1 MKYSAFMMMIP
12 LLLAGTVVWAAGP
25 GGCPVTAPAQV
36 KCPTPCPTM
45 QPACPCPAAV
55 PAAAGA
61 GPARVLAGLECPQFD
76 PAYAQKMY
84 EQNSVIIAVTQFG
97 AQRATDSNLRD
108 ISREINGYMTSA
120 NSKLAGWFGCR
131 APMAG
136 DCPRV
141 QAIIAELSTQCGE
154 CFDVA
159 YATTLS
165 TLLKQSNCAEE
176 LGGMKAVTQ
185 PMRQQA
191 EFLAGKTADWTF
203 RLDRWVSD
211 NGHA

>member
-1 MKYSAFMMMIP
+1 MKYSMLMMIFP

-25 GGCPVTAPAQV
+25 CGCPPTQV
-36 KCPTPCPTM
+36 
-45 QPACPCPAAV
+45 CPCPAAV
-55 PAAAGA
+55 PAAVGA
-61 GPARVLAGLECPQFD
+61 GPARALAGLECPQFD
-76 PAYAQKMY
+76 PAYAQKMS

-97 AQRATDSNLRD
+97 AQRATNSNLRD

-120 NSKLAGWFGCR
+120 NSKLAGWFGCCP
-131 APMAG
+131 PMAG
-136 DCPRV
+136 NCPKAH
-141 QAIIAELSTQCGE
+141 AIIAELSTQCE

-159 YATTLS
+159 YAATLS

-176 LGGMKAVTQ
+176 IGRMKAVSQ

-191 EFLAGKTADWTF
+191 EFLARKTADWTF

-211 NGHA
+211 NG